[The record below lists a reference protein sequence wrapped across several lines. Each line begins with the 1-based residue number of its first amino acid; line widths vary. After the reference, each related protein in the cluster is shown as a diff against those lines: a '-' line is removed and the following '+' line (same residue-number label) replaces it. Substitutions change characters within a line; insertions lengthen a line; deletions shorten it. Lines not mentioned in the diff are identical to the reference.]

1 MLQITKHVLRIL
13 GIVLL
18 GGILGAA
25 LVRVSPGF
33 GIDEREL
40 DSRLN
45 EESIRA
51 LRASQANDSNFA
63 IFCVHHFGRLLRGD
77 LGMSRTFQ
85 QPVTK
90 LLRERFP
97 ETAKGVSQG
106 LIFGWS
112 LGLGVAVLV
121 VTSRSMGMDLIASI
135 CAGLLMCL
143 PASVL
148 GLLFVLARAP
158 ARLVLALVILPN
170 VFRYCRNLLMQSA
183 ARPHVLLAHAKG
195 LGRLRTVF
203 RHILLPI
210 APQLLALAG
219 VSVSLALTAA
229 IPVEALCDLPGI
241 GQLAWKAALGRDLYL
256 LINLS
261 MIVTLVT
268 SLVNSAS
275 EFFGCALRGRVA

>member
-1 MLQITKHVLRIL
+1 LLQITKHVLRIL
-13 GIVLL
+13 GIVVL

-33 GIDEREL
+33 GIDEQEL

-45 EESIRA
+45 EDSIQA
-51 LRASQANDSNFA
+51 LRANHATDSNFA
-63 IFCVHHFGRLLRGD
+63 MFCLHHFGRLLRGD
-77 LGMSRTFQ
+77 LGVSRTFQ
-85 QPVTK
+85 QPVSK

-97 ETAKGVSQG
+97 ETAKGVSLG
-106 LIFGWS
+106 LMFGWS
-112 LGLGVAVLV
+112 LGLGMALLV
-121 VTSRSMGMDLIASI
+121 VTSRSMGMDLIASV

-143 PASVL
+143 PAAVL

-170 VFRYCRNLLMQSA
+170 VFRYSRNLLMQSA
-183 ARPHVLLAHAKG
+183 ARPHVLLAQAKG
-195 LGRLRTVF
+195 LGSLATVF

-256 LINLS
+256 LINLT
-261 MIVTLVT
+261 MVVTLIT
-268 SLVNSAS
+268 LLANSAS
-275 EFFGCALRGRVA
+275 EFFGYALRGKAA

>member
-1 MLQITKHVLRIL
+1 LLQITKHVLRIL

-51 LRASQANDSNFA
+51 LRASQANDSNFV

-112 LGLGVAVLV
+112 LGLGMAVLV

-170 VFRYCRNLLMQSA
+170 VFRYSRNLLMQSA

-195 LGRLRTVF
+195 LGRLRTVV

-256 LINLS
+256 LINLT

-268 SLVNSAS
+268 SLANSAS
-275 EFFGCALRGRVA
+275 EFFGYALRGRVA